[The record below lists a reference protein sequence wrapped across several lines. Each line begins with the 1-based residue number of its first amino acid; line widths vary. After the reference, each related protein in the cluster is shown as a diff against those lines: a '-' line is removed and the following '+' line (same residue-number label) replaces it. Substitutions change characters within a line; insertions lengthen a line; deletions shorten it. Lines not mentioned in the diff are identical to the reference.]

1 MPTRDVER
9 YNKAVRWNIGSLL
22 TKCEHY
28 SNLRGIELALYV
40 SFPEDGGFV
49 SYDSANL
56 SWRQDIEAKK
66 AHTPPTLLLLEP
78 LVRSI
83 GHKVTGFRFEQS
95 RGRCPR
101 WNMMDRA
108 GQLATE
114 SRSEGLE
121 EADDVPVPGLSN
133 GEGAD
138 GQFLYSTEFV
148 LHWKAMLHTLK
159 LRMRVEPFPIIS
171 SASPSQRQVWS
182 LIAGPKHWDELSDL
196 LREPVIS
203 YIAERDLSRYLSLK
217 QIFLGIRP
225 LNNITWLDLITTVV
239 FVSANA
245 VAISYGVQDI
255 AGFIRRS
262 DVFGFGKLSDKSGIV
277 ITSVLVAIP
286 LTSLI
291 RRRAYEA
298 FAAAHFTLA
307 VCAAVF
313 IYLHTP
319 SSHVLESPKRCL
331 VAAASCLGLT
341 CIIRLGLLLY
351 RNVRLGSPSS
361 RAAIRTIT
369 FDLKES
375 SISLEDAVHIHI
387 RLSRP
392 WNVRAGQYVYLTIP
406 GSLMRGSDEPSGRVS
421 TRRPT
426 FVFSST

>member
-262 DVFGFGKLSDKSGIV
+262 DVLSVVNMAPLLLGTRMNPIASGCGLSLP
-277 ITSVLVAIP
+277 TYVAMHRWLGIMAILQG
-286 LTSLI
+286 LT
-291 RRRAYEA
+291 
-298 FAAAHFTLA
+298 H
-307 VCAAVF
+307 AAVSF
-313 IYLHTP
+313 DPRI
-319 SSHVLESPKRCL
+319 KRL
-331 VAAASCLGLT
+331 REA
-341 CIIRLGLLLY
+341 
-351 RNVRLGSPSS
+351 
-361 RAAIRTIT
+361 
-369 FDLKES
+369 E
-375 SISLEDAVHIHI
+375 
-387 RLSRP
+387 
-392 WNVRAGQYVYLTIP
+392 
-406 GSLMRGSDEPSGRVS
+406 
-421 TRRPT
+421 
-426 FVFSST
+426 